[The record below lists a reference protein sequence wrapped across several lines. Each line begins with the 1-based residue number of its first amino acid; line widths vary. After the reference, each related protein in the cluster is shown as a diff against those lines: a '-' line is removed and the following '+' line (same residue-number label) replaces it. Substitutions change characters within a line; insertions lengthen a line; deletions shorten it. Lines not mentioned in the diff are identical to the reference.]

1 MSASLCMSM
10 ASLAVAGSGRGVT
23 AARMGRA
30 AASKGAVAG
39 SSAFFPAKAS
49 AKMTMKSSLAGACPP
64 IPPTNAK
71 HGARGDA
78 TARATAA
85 CEAATSR
92 ERAAAACAWPRAS
105 TARRTP
111 TRRPRVSGKSVGC
124 TVAFFRRGSRG
135 ESRILSFAA
144 RREAKT
150 FSY

>member
-10 ASLAVAGSGRGVT
+10 ASLAVSGSGRGVT

-78 TARATAA
+78 TARATRPRRRVAFEHA
-85 CEAATSR
+85 EA
-92 ERAAAACAWPRAS
+92 RAPGS
-105 TARRTP
+105 ARRRRVGP
-111 TRRPRVSGKSVGC
+111 GCSAGCPEKRRVAPWLFSRFSRLSFETR
-124 TVAFFRRGSRG
+124 T
-135 ESRILSFAA
+135 ILSFFKA
-144 RREAKT
+144 RR
-150 FSY
+150 